1 MGVLGTYCF
10 DGLNFSQASSLY
22 TDSTLSVLAADGFYS
37 QGGVVRQQSNGVLL
51 AAQACGACS
60 VPCGNGISVSL
71 SQNGFFD
78 INFDVGNTLGAVV
91 AYFYMGNSIADG
103 VIANFNSVNY
113 NRLTAQGNDG
123 TTLVDGSGTAVDY
136 SGIGNQGTGDPT
148 YVGSDTANI
157 IRAYTNT
164 SVTPGVCNTG
174 DAPENY
180 SYAGSSYVAQG
191 TLNPLTVTNA
201 MCGRALSG
209 SPVFTMVIPKASA
222 SPTSLNLKISAPA
235 CGTFFAYELDCP
247 AGLSSFG
254 SSVAQ
259 STTACA
265 VNTQTYYFARNATGT
280 NVPFTVDTNTIP
292 NVGNFVFTDVNGA
305 TYLNDTATIQ
315 YYIIGNTT
323 AIGVRNGVVVS
334 SAACSSAVYYYLL
347 NSCYGNQV
355 DSCVIK
361 TNVVLYNGTTVPTV
375 DITGAGLCF
384 GLYGNNVSTETAF
397 NNNAGTVNSVDITGF
412 TTYIG
417 CTACTS
423 GSSNTSFFAT
433 SGTTTLNDGTCGN
446 ATGSLLYHNGT
457 GTLPQVGDTIYS
469 GSTSGSSTVTWSNYR
484 GMGPADVA
492 DGVVTTAIVNAS
504 GVVQTTYNCP

>member
-180 SYAGSSYVAQG
+180 SYTGSSYVAQG
-191 TLNPLTVTNA
+191 TLNPLTVTNI

-492 DGVVTTAIVNAS
+492 DGVVDTATVNGS
-504 GVVQTTYNCP
+504 GVVQTIFSCP

>member
-191 TLNPLTVTNA
+191 TLNPLTVTNT

-209 SPVFTMVIPKASA
+209 SPVFTMVIPKTSA

-265 VNTQTYYFARNATGT
+265 VNTQTYYFAKNATGT

>member
-51 AAQACGACS
+51 AAQACGNCS

-191 TLNPLTVTNA
+191 TLNPLTVTNT

>member
-37 QGGVVRQQSNGVLL
+37 QGGVVRQQSSGVLL
-51 AAQACGACS
+51 TAQACGNCS

-123 TTLVDGSGTAVDY
+123 TTLVDGSGSTVDY
-136 SGIGNQGTGDPT
+136 AGIGNQGTGDPT
-148 YVGSDTANI
+148 YVGSDTSNI

-191 TLNPLTVTNA
+191 TLNPLTVTNT

-209 SPVFTMVIPKASA
+209 SPVFTMVIPKTSA

-265 VNTQTYYFARNATGT
+265 VNTQTYYFAKNATGT

-292 NVGNFVFTDVNGA
+292 NVGNFVFTDANGA
-305 TYLNDTATIQ
+305 TYLNDAATIK

-334 SAACSSAVYYYLL
+334 SAACTGGGTN
-347 NSCYGNQV
+347 NS
-355 DSCVIK
+355 
-361 TNVVLYNGTTVPTV
+361 P
-375 DITGAGLCF
+375 
-384 GLYGNNVSTETAF
+384 
-397 NNNAGTVNSVDITGF
+397 
-412 TTYIG
+412 
-417 CTACTS
+417 
-423 GSSNTSFFAT
+423 FFAT
-433 SGTTTLNDGTCGN
+433 AGTSSLNDGKCGSVCD
-446 ATGSLLYHNGT
+446 TLLYHNGT
-457 GTLPQVGDTIYS
+457 GTLPQTGDIIYA
-469 GSTSGSSTVTWSNYR
+469 GSTTGSSTVTWTDYR
-484 GMGPADVA
+484 GFGDF
-492 DGVVTTAIVNAS
+492 DGANASTTGIVNAQ
-504 GVVQTTYNCP
+504 GVIQTIYVCP